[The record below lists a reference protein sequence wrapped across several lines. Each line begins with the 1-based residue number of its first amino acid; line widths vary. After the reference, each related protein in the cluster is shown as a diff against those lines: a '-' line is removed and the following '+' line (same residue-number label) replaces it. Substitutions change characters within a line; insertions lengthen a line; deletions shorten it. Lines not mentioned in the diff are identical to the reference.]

1 MGPGLT
7 APSVPDLLS
16 EVRDTIASWP
26 PQIARFLDAGKLAG
40 VESRLKR
47 AFRLGVVGQFRSG
60 KSSVM
65 NALVGEKVAF
75 VDEQEAT
82 PLLCRYYHAQ
92 KLEASRVLRDGTR
105 QAEDPQT
112 LLADMDRHRHDRAW
126 LAELAY
132 LEFGAP
138 SPVLSQVEFW
148 DTPGLGGSEHN
159 REIAEDFVTHVE
171 AALWVFDVDTI
182 GRADIAGAMEVLA
195 LREVPVIGVLNKA
208 EDLDPADIE
217 RAADFVRKV
226 YPRIQFAEIVPLSA
240 RKALAHLGM
249 GEVQPSFGTATGP
262 DGGLGGLRQA
272 LDRLILANPSQVNE
286 HAAARDLLALLD
298 GFGDQIQVART
309 RLQGARQLFDLIYGE
324 VEAKVGEKYAEIR
337 DRLKAAYRTPLRRAI
352 QASVHAAV
360 EKAKPEDFAN
370 AERFRRLRDGAV
382 AVDVAEPVLRRVSED
397 QTDHVHAT
405 VTSFALDIEQ
415 AIECHLSPLERAEVR
430 ARWTEG
436 GTDDVGT
443 RILGAKDVAL
453 AAALG
458 VRKWD
463 LLIPRPQWEFV
474 LQDIRPF
481 RRPTRPPGAPAA
493 TGPNTEE
500 PGKRD
505 PAAIA
510 ERSAKAYMAEGEPL
524 LDDEVRL
531 AVERSCV
538 FALNIF
544 RERLADTLLGGI
556 DPDDVDRLLP
566 MFDEVGGQLARWA
579 DTAAMLGPPP
589 AALPDS
595 LSHALEF
602 QAGKRDA
609 LEEFW
614 SAIAALP
621 ARVFEIRDPSF
632 SHVSFPRL
640 EKLDP
645 YRPIRLRVQTEPL
658 SATMAERFRQA
669 VEALRA
675 TRIGAVTV
683 WAVLDAPASDD
694 QPELILGSHVLQ
706 FSCPISR
713 ALEGGTPFQ
722 VTAKPNE
729 AKPWSAPAGYRVVA
743 L

>member
-1 MGPGLT
+1 MGPGLA
-7 APSVPDLLS
+7 APTIPDLLS
-16 EVRDTIASWP
+16 EVRDGIASWP
-26 PQIARFLDAGKLAG
+26 PEVSRFLDTAKLEG
-40 VESRLKR
+40 VESRLQR

-60 KSSVM
+60 KSSAM
-65 NALVGEKVAF
+65 NALVGERVAF

-82 PLLCRYYHAQ
+82 PLLCRYYFSPR
-92 KLEASRVLRDGTR
+92 LEASRVLRDGTR
-105 QAEDPQT
+105 HAEDPQA
-112 LLADMDRHRHDRAW
+112 LLAEMDRHRRDPAW

-138 SPVLSQVEFW
+138 SPVLSEVEFW

-249 GEVQPSFGTATGP
+249 GEVQPSYGSATGP
-262 DGGLGGLRQA
+262 DGGLGGLREA

-298 GFGDQIQVART
+298 GFGDQIEVART

-324 VEAKVGEKYAEIR
+324 IEASVGEKYAEVR

-360 EKAKPEDFAN
+360 EKGKPEDFAN
-370 AERFRRLRDGAV
+370 AERFRRLRDGA
-382 AVDVAEPVLRRVSED
+382 ASLEIADPVLRRVSED
-397 QTDHVHAT
+397 QADHVQAT

-415 AIECHLSPLERAEVR
+415 AIERYLSPLERAEVR
-430 ARWTEG
+430 ARWEEG
-436 GTDDVGT
+436 GADDVGT
-443 RILGAKDVAL
+443 RILGAKNVAL

-463 LLIPRPQWEFV
+463 LLVPRPQWEFV

-481 RRPTRPPGAPAA
+481 RRPTRPPGAPVAA
-493 TGPNTEE
+493 GPNTEE
-500 PGKRD
+500 PGRRD

-531 AVERSCV
+531 AVERSCL

-544 RERLADTLLGGI
+544 RERLVDTLLGGI
-556 DPDDVDRLLP
+556 EPDDVDRLLP
-566 MFDEVGGQLARWA
+566 TFGEAGGQLARWA
-579 DTAAMLGPPP
+579 DTVALLAPPP

-602 QAGKRDA
+602 QVGKRDA

-614 SAIAALP
+614 SAVAALP
-621 ARVFEIRDPSF
+621 ARVFEVRDPEF
-632 SHVSFPRL
+632 SHQSLVRL
-640 EKLDP
+640 ERLDP

-658 SATMAERFRQA
+658 SATMAERFRQG
-669 VEALRA
+669 VEALRS

-683 WAVLDAPASDD
+683 WAVVDAPPSGSP
-694 QPELILGSHVLQ
+694 PELVLGEHVLR
-706 FSCPISR
+706 FSCSISR

-722 VTAKPNE
+722 VTARPNE
-729 AKPWSAPAGYRVVA
+729 AEAWTPPPGYRVVA